1 MNNRPRGGGHPYPKT
16 IGNCSDTDNSPPCQF
31 PEDNRPARSELA
43 AALIAVRRAPTVE
56 AKLKAVSA
64 GAFALYDDHDALDL
78 LSDDAI
84 YVHELDPDQVQR
96 ALAAGWHAAARR
108 VTPASVQPGHHKLP
122 TSTIQA
128 LEHVLLYRPKQEF
141 IDFLE
146 GRSDRERL
154 AIAAHIRKM
163 KRDRERAS

>member
-31 PEDNRPARSELA
+31 PEDHRPARSELA

-78 LSDDAI
+78 LSDVAI
-84 YVHELDPDQVQR
+84 DVHELDPDAEQKS
-96 ALAAGWHAAARR
+96 LAAGWNAAARH
-108 VTPASVQPGHHKLP
+108 VTPASDELRPYGLAA
-122 TSTIQA
+122 STIQS

-146 GRSDRERL
+146 GRSDRERI
-154 AIAAHIRKM
+154 AIADHIRAM
-163 KRDRERAS
+163 ARDRERTS